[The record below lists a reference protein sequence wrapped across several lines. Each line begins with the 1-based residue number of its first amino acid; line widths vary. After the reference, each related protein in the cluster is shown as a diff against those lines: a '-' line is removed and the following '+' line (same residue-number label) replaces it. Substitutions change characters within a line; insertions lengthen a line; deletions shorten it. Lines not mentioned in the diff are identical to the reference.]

1 MKSTKC
7 KMRSKDTKENQD
19 KLKISKGMN
28 ELDTP
33 LTLSK
38 ISNNQPSSNYYT
50 EGKILN
56 IKCKI

>member
-1 MKSTKC
+1 MQNAERGYQRKSRQTKNTQ
-7 KMRSKDTKENQD
+7 RD
-19 KLKISKGMN
+19 

-56 IKCKI
+56 IKCKIQNIN

>member
-1 MKSTKC
+1 MQNAERGYQRKSRQTKNTQ
-7 KMRSKDTKENQD
+7 RD
-19 KLKISKGMN
+19 

-38 ISNNQPSSNYYT
+38 ISDNQPSSNYYT
-50 EGKILN
+50 ECKILN